1 MLDKT
6 DLHPYQTRAADY
18 IIDKGS
24 AMLAIDCGLG
34 KTIITLTALEM
45 MRSLGISR
53 KILIL
58 GPPRVAAHVW
68 SEEVLKWEHTK
79 HLKVIPLVGTPN
91 KRGQLLEQN
100 SDIYTMSY
108 DLLPWLVDLFGK
120 NSWPFDTVIL
130 DESSMV
136 KNHGTRRFRSLR
148 KIRGKINRVICLSG
162 TPAANTL
169 MSLWSQFWLID
180 KGERLGKTFTGFRD
194 RHYTSDYR
202 GWSWKLRPGAD
213 EHIHKAIEDLS
224 ISMSAEDYLQLPE
237 LIVNRVTIYLPA
249 KVKSQYRE
257 LEREFLISISRETEI
272 TAINSAVLSN
282 KLRQLVNGC
291 VYDEDGQWH
300 EIHPAKI
307 DALEEIVEQSGSPVL
322 IFYEYRS
329 DAVRIKK
336 RFNDAVDVKESGAI
350 ERWNRGEIPILIGHF
365 ASMSHGLNLQ
375 TGGHTMIFFT
385 LPWSNEIYLQA
396 IGRLHRQGQS
406 NTVICHHLIADKT
419 IDQKVSTALQN
430 KQAVQS
436 ALLDSMKEAA

>member
-1 MLDKT
+1 MLDQT
-6 DLHPYQTRAADY
+6 NLHPYQQKAADY

-24 AMLAIDCGLG
+24 AMLALDCGLG

-45 MRSLGISR
+45 MCALGISR

-68 SEEVLKWEHTK
+68 SDEVKKWKHTK
-79 HLKVIPLVGTPN
+79 HIKVTPLVGLPS
-91 KRGQLLEQN
+91 KRSQLLEQK

-108 DLLPWLVDLFGK
+108 DLLPWLVELFGK
-120 NSWPFDTVIL
+120 KSWPFDTVIL

-136 KNHGTRRFRSLR
+136 KNHSTRRFKSLR
-148 KIRGKINRVICLSG
+148 KVRGKIDRVICLSG

-180 KGERLGKTFTGFRD
+180 QGERLGKTFTGFRD
-194 RHYTSDYR
+194 RYYTSDHR
-202 GWSWKLRPGAD
+202 RWNWKLRPEAD
-213 EHIHKAIEDLS
+213 TQIHKAIEDLS
-224 ISMSAEDYLQLPE
+224 ISMSAEDYLQLPD
-237 LIVNRVTIYLPA
+237 LIVNRITIYLPT
-249 KVKSQYRE
+249 KVKNQYRE
-257 LEREFLISISRETEI
+257 LEREFLISISRETDI

-291 VYDEDGQWH
+291 VYDENGKWH

-307 DALEEIVEQSGSPVL
+307 DALEEIIEQSGGSVL

-329 DAVRIKK
+329 DAVRIKQ
-336 RFNDAVDVKESGAI
+336 RFKEAVDVKETGAI

-375 TGGHTMIFFT
+375 HGGHTMVFFT
-385 LPWSNEIYLQA
+385 LPWSNELYLQA

-406 NTVICHHLIADKT
+406 KTVICHHLIADGT
-419 IDQKVSTALQN
+419 IDEKVSIALQN
-430 KQAVQS
+430 RQTVQQ
-436 ALLDSMKEAA
+436 ALLESMKEAA